1 MVIWTVSW
9 RNVWRNKLRS
19 LIIITAIAIG
29 VFAGIF
35 TSAFMKGMTDQRIE
49 TAIKTEISFIQMHH
63 PKFKEAQDIDA
74 LIENENEKLAE
85 ISKIE
90 QISGVSSRIVVNGMA
105 ASAETSAGVRLLG
118 IDPERE
124 FNVTNINEKIID
136 GEFFDGI
143 KRNPV
148 VIGEKLAKKLNL
160 KLRSKIIFTF
170 QDYEGNLTGGAF
182 RIAGIYRTA
191 NTMFDESTIFVRKA
205 DLYKLTV
212 IPENTVHEIVIN
224 LDDRLTDKT
233 AKSQIVDLYP
243 NGETKL
249 WTELKPELA
258 YLTEVM
264 GLYMYIFVGIILFA
278 LGFGIVNTMLMV
290 VLERVKE
297 LGMLLAVGMNK
308 LRVFTMIVLETV
320 FLSLTGGV
328 VGIVLGTIVSQYF
341 SVNPIDLSMWADG
354 LSAIGW
360 DSLVYTSFSF
370 DMLIGITVM
379 VIITGILAA
388 IYPARKALK
397 LNPSDALR
405 TE

>member
-19 LIIITAIAIG
+19 IIIIAAIAIG

-35 TSAFMKGMTDQRIE
+35 TSAFMKGMTDQRID

-63 PKFKEAQDIDA
+63 TKFKEAQDIDA
-74 LIENENEKLAE
+74 LIENESEKLAE

-90 QISGVSSRIVVNGMA
+90 RVSGVSSRIVVNGMA

-118 IDPERE
+118 IDPAKE
-124 FNVTNINEKIID
+124 FDVTNINEKLID

-148 VIGEKLAKKLNL
+148 VIGQKLAKKLNL

-191 NTMFDESTIFVRKA
+191 NAMFDESTIFVRKS
-205 DLYKLTV
+205 DLQRLTV
-212 IPENTVHEIVIN
+212 IPENTAHEIVIN
-224 LDDRLTDKT
+224 LDDRFADKT
-233 AKSQIVDLYP
+233 VKSQIVDLYP
-243 NGETKL
+243 NVETML

-308 LRVFTMIVLETV
+308 MRVFTMIVLETV

-328 VGIVLGTIVSQYF
+328 IGIILGAAVSQYY
-341 SVNPIDLSMWADG
+341 SIHPIDLSMWAEG
-354 LSAIGW
+354 FSSIGW

-370 DMLIGITVM
+370 DMLIGITIM
-379 VIITGILAA
+379 VIITGILAS

-397 LNPSDALR
+397 LNPADALR